1 MKANVQTRVSEK
13 VSAGL
18 LRMSQWAE
26 ASVHK
31 RTLGARAPYEQQV
44 IGDLSAEG
52 VHVTSVARL
61 FPGSEASL
69 LDSLKRAADYIAAE
83 RLAANSSSVRKR
95 DGSTDLLSNEL
106 LRLFPELFLMG
117 LDPTIIRIAEHYF
130 GLPVAYHGAALR
142 RSLTD
147 GQQSGP
153 RLWHMDSEDFHV
165 LRVVVYLN
173 DVTPGGG
180 PFEYIPRSTGVSYK
194 AFPGIGAITNERM
207 RTVVDEQLWKRCYGP
222 TGTVI
227 IADSARIFH
236 HESLQVER
244 DRTVAMLGYSSR
256 RPRGMHLAM
265 SHFPVESLR
274 AALLKIV
281 PPDHHP
287 HVFAWRRAIA

>member
-173 DVTPGGG
+173 DVTPGAV
-180 PFEYIPRSTGVSYK
+180 RSNT
-194 AFPGIGAITNERM
+194 F
-207 RTVVDEQLWKRCYGP
+207 
-222 TGTVI
+222 
-227 IADSARIFH
+227 
-236 HESLQVER
+236 
-244 DRTVAMLGYSSR
+244 
-256 RPRGMHLAM
+256 
-265 SHFPVESLR
+265 R
-274 AALLKIV
+274 AAPECPTRRSRVLGPSPTSGCAQSSTSSCGSDATARPV
-281 PPDHHP
+281 P
-287 HVFAWRRAIA
+287 